1 MNNSRRSEGDTLMA
15 PSFMA
20 PNRPQRFSLISPKCL
35 KKCCHLTL
43 VSFSESDETESNS
56 LSAKMQIF
64 FNFFHRFSYQN
75 GQKWVKKM
83 GHFKLMSFSESDETE
98 SNSLSAKMQ
107 NFGSYFSLFSPIFL
121 SKWAKMGKKNGP
133 FQVDVIFR
141 IKWNWIEC
149 TWCQNVK
156 FFSFF
161 QLFSYQNGKMGE
173 KILSIEISV
182 IFRIE

>member
-1 MNNSRRSEGDTLMA
+1 MVRKTVDFKMNNSRRSEGDTLMA

-43 VSFSESDETESNS
+43 V
-56 LSAKMQIF
+56 
-64 FNFFHRFSYQN
+64 
-75 GQKWVKKM
+75 
-83 GHFKLMSFSESDETE
+83 SFSESDETE